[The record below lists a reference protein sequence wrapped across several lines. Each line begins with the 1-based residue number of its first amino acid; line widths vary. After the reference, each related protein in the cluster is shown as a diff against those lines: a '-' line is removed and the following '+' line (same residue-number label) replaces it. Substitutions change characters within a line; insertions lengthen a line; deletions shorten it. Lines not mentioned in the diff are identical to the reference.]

1 MKKISDVFTSE
12 EKKHLSYLG
21 SMLHQEPTEEE
32 QLEMLDAWIDHRA
45 KGHVTNARRQEKD
58 LKEDGA
64 AIF

>member
-1 MKKISDVFTSE
+1 
-12 EKKHLSYLG
+12 
-21 SMLHQEPTEEE
+21 MLHQEPTEEE